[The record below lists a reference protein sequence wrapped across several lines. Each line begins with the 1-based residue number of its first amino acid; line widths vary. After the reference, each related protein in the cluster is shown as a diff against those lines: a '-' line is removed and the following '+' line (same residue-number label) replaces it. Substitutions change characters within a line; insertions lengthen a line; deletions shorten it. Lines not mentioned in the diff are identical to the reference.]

1 MKKLLLSGAFIA
13 LLGTF
18 STNAWM
24 HNTPCGIAV
33 QTVPPEFFDDPVERA
48 KFYAELDAAYCGGG
62 KGEVTPPSKEE
73 QPKDP
78 IPAVP

>member
-1 MKKLLLSGAFIA
+1 MKKLLLSGAFIV

-18 STNAWM
+18 SANAWM

-33 QTVPPEFFDDPVERA
+33 QTVPPEFFDDPNDA
-48 KFYAELDAAYCGGG
+48 ADYYAELNALYCGDK